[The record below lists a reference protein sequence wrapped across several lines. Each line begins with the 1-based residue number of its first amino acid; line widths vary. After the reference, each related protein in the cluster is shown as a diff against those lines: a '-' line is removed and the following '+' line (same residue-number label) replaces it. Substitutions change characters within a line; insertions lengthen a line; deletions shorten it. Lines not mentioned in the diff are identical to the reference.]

1 MHTVQIVNGIG
12 LWAPLTAL
20 PQGHPGLTRTKIQRR
35 LGTRIGRRNGAAP
48 DPDRKQKDQVVEKEK
63 GTEAKVPEGKE
74 LGRGKHGK
82 SHKSSEQVSP
92 FANESQPI
100 PPWPTPETSATS
112 STQAP
117 VPPALQSAVAFNSEL
132 ASAVRKYFTHL
143 TQG

>member
-12 LWAPLTAL
+12 LWAPLTTL

-35 LGTRIGRRNGAAP
+35 LGTRIGRRNGTAP

-63 GTEAKVPEGKE
+63 GTEAKVPGGKE
-74 LGRGKHGK
+74 KDEGSTGRATKVQSK
-82 SHKSSEQVSP
+82 C
-92 FANESQPI
+92 F
-100 PPWPTPETSATS
+100 PWPTPETSATS

-132 ASAVRKYFTHL
+132 ASAVRKHFTHL